1 NRCQRPGL
9 HRAQP
14 QDRGGRNF
22 LDRGERAH
30 VLYAMIDRIVV
41 QNRSAAHRRPREG
54 KSMRTSLA
62 GTLLSSLLI
71 ATALTPA
78 GAADVTFERALN
90 SDKEPQNWILH
101 HGNYQGHRFSGL

>member
-1 NRCQRPGL
+1 MSAAGSASCAASRSRWAKFSRSRRESSRPVRNDERIVVHRPGL
-9 HRAQP
+9 
-14 QDRGGRNF
+14 
-22 LDRGERAH
+22 
-30 VLYAMIDRIVV
+30 
-41 QNRSAAHRRPREG
+41 AAPAPREG

-101 HGNYQGHRFSGL
+101 HGNYQGH

>member
-1 NRCQRPGL
+1 
-9 HRAQP
+9 
-14 QDRGGRNF
+14 
-22 LDRGERAH
+22 
-30 VLYAMIDRIVV
+30 
-41 QNRSAAHRRPREG
+41 
-54 KSMRTSLA
+54 MRTSLA

-101 HGNYQGHRFSGL
+101 HGNYQGHRFSGLKEINADNAKNLKMAFSVALGGQRRRGDGDKGSKQDGNSEHICPRGLSRCRSC